1 MGWFVNDNK
10 IKNFSKQQ
18 VKWMMDSTDNA
29 KSLRFIIYNTGL

>member
-10 IKNFSKQQ
+10 IKNFSKQ